1 MSATIINV
9 TLQMGKSQ
17 SSQTTD
23 FYEIIRT
30 AETCKLHID
39 MRDQHDNS
47 MNDGSE
53 RREKLL
59 KQTNNYLVYEAKLWS
74 AIVFSLK

>member
-1 MSATIINV
+1 MSVAIINV

-30 AETCKLHID
+30 VETCKLHID
-39 MRDQHDNS
+39 MRAQHDSS
-47 MNDGSE
+47 MNDKLV
-53 RREKLL
+53 RREKL
-59 KQTNNYLVYEAKLWS
+59 
-74 AIVFSLK
+74 

>member
-1 MSATIINV
+1 MSVAIINV

-30 AETCKLHID
+30 VETCKLHID

-47 MNDGSE
+47 MNDSLA
-53 RREKLL
+53 RREKL
-59 KQTNNYLVYEAKLWS
+59 
-74 AIVFSLK
+74 

>member
-1 MSATIINV
+1 MSVAIINV

-30 AETCKLHID
+30 VETCKLHID

-47 MNDGSE
+47 MNDKLV
-53 RREKLL
+53 RREK
-59 KQTNNYLVYEAKLWS
+59 
-74 AIVFSLK
+74 